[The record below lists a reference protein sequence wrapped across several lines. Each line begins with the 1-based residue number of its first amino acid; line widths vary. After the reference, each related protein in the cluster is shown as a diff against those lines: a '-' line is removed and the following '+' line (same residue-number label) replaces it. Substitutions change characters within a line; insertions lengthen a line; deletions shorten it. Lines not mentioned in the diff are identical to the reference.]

1 MSVLANNLVEVLLS
15 IVLMFNV
22 GAYSFLWYKIRRVE
36 DDVEQHDNMLIK
48 IYKRIFGMEED
59 ETDKG
64 HLVETQREFSH
75 IEGRLDDIEDKIDIM
90 QSKNNEAHSEVRG
103 MIIDMMDLL
112 AREENIDM
120 DRDDFE
126 DLKR

>member
-36 DDVEQHDNMLIK
+36 EDVEQHDNMLIK

-59 ETDKG
+59 ETDEG
-64 HLVETQREFSH
+64 HLVETEREISH

-90 QSKNNEAHSEVRG
+90 QSKNNEAYSEDRG
-103 MIIDMMDLL
+103 MILDMTDMLS
-112 AREENIDM
+112 REENLDM

-126 DLKR
+126 EIKR

>member
-36 DDVEQHDNMLIK
+36 EDVEQHDNMLIK

-59 ETDKG
+59 ETDEG
-64 HLVETQREFSH
+64 HLVETEREISH

-103 MIIDMMDLL
+103 MILDMTDMLS
-112 AREENIDM
+112 REENLDM

-126 DLKR
+126 EIKR

>member
-36 DDVEQHDNMLIK
+36 EDVQQHESMLMK
-48 IYKRIFGMEED
+48 LYKRIFGIDED
-59 ETDKG
+59 DTDKG

-90 QSKNNEAHSEVRG
+90 QTKNNEAHSEVRD
-103 MIIDMMDLL
+103 MILDMTDLL
-112 AREENIDM
+112 AREENLDM
-120 DRDDFE
+120 DRE
-126 DLKR
+126 DLENIKR